1 MKGMKINS
9 KNSRGLLILKM
20 SVNGL
25 TGVFVGFDVAES
37 IQELR
42 LSPMRLW
49 RYSGFDG
56 SELLL
61 GNFSGHRKSV

>member
-1 MKGMKINS
+1 M
-9 KNSRGLLILKM
+9 KM

-25 TGVFVGFDVAES
+25 TGVFVGFDVADS
-37 IQELR
+37 IEELR